1 MAKAKNV
8 AGSAL
13 LFATA
18 FLAGCSATPAGKL
31 FRESDVLDQQRMID
45 EADGAFFEAA
55 LARAK
60 YVFNRD
66 ILTETWEGRTYT
78 SKELAEKIVDVAEQ
92 FKGMTN
98 KEFTKA
104 LEHAR
109 NFDVEKTAALATIRE
124 RLSLIRANRENLLE
138 NKPGEKKLIALND
151 KKISELEKEEAK
163 LQKEVFNN
171 KKKLKDLKLL
181 RDELNPYIKALRE
194 RALKRITN
202 PLERRIINE
211 RYSDLKAT
219 SRSPPTSVLR
229 RTTPYTARSR
239 LGGPRQRRA

>member
-31 FRESDVLDQQRMID
+31 FRESHVLDQQRMID

-98 KEFTKA
+98 KKFTKT
-104 LEHAR
+104 LEHTK
-109 NFDVEKTAALATIRE
+109 NFYFFFIIKY
-124 RLSLIRANRENLLE
+124 
-138 NKPGEKKLIALND
+138 
-151 KKISELEKEEAK
+151 
-163 LQKEVFNN
+163 FF
-171 KKKLKDLKLL
+171 LKFCFFFF
-181 RDELNPYIKALRE
+181 EF
-194 RALKRITN
+194 
-202 PLERRIINE
+202 
-211 RYSDLKAT
+211 
-219 SRSPPTSVLR
+219 
-229 RTTPYTARSR
+229 
-239 LGGPRQRRA
+239 

>member
-1 MAKAKNV
+1 
-8 AGSAL
+8 L
-13 LFATA
+13 
-18 FLAGCSATPAGKL
+18 
-31 FRESDVLDQQRMID
+31 
-45 EADGAFFEAA
+45 
-55 LARAK
+55 
-60 YVFNRD
+60 
-66 ILTETWEGRTYT
+66 
-78 SKELAEKIVDVAEQ
+78 KEHFSCEI
-92 FKGMTN
+92 
-98 KEFTKA
+98 KEIKEVKTK
-104 LEHAR
+104 
-109 NFDVEKTAALATIRE
+109 K
-124 RLSLIRANRENLLE
+124 S
-138 NKPGEKKLIALND
+138 GEKKLIALND
-151 KKISELEKEEAK
+151 KKISELEEEEAK

-171 KKKLKDLKLL
+171 KKKLEDLKLL